1 MTQEQIRENIE
12 TVRET
17 IARAAERAG
26 RDPKDVTLIAVTK
39 TVSAET
45 AAMAVNCGV
54 RDVGENRVQEYRDKR
69 ENLPPEINVH
79 FIGQLQRNKVK
90 YIVSDVAFIHSVDR
104 LSLAEEINRQ
114 ALRHEKIQDVLIEVN
129 TDPNGAKG
137 GVDFDGIVPLA
148 EEILKLPNV
157 RVKGLM
163 TVMPIE
169 KPEGV
174 NLYEKMYGV
183 FQSMKTKLP
192 ETDWRYLSMG
202 MSGDFEE
209 ALKNGSDMIRL
220 GRAFFGERNYDKQRR
235 IV

>member
-1 MTQEQIRENIE
+1 MEKQ
-12 TVRET
+12 TVESVFEK
-17 IARAAERAG
+17 IDKALSGSG
-26 RDPKDVTLIAVTK
+26 RTRKDVTVIAATK
-39 TVSAET
+39 TQTVET
-45 AAMAVNCGV
+45 LLDFRKYGLIY
-54 RDVGENRVQEYRDKR
+54 GENRVQELTEKYPLIPDVRW
-69 ENLPPEINVH
+69 H
-79 FIGQLQRNKVK
+79 FIGQLQTNKVK
-90 YIVSDVAFIHSVDR
+90 YIIDKAELLHSVDR
-104 LSLAEEINRQ
+104 LSLAEEINKQ